1 MYEVLFQLVVV
12 EHKSLSHVHMD
23 FIIGAM
29 IKHRNFISTLM
40 LSLFSN
46 TAISRKTRSN
56 SLRSMIWVFMEISHE
71 RKLVV
76 FGNANRICI
85 NIFLVGLAKYSSV
98 ILFKYTSHPEH
109 FLYICRKSRNVN
121 FKTLC
126 LLTFYWMKFLWVF
139 WDRMY
144 NT

>member
-1 MYEVLFQLVVV
+1 MY
-12 EHKSLSHVHMD
+12 
-23 FIIGAM
+23 IWIA
-29 IKHRNFISTLM
+29 
-40 LSLFSN
+40 LSLQWLNIWTSYLYTFYPYFQVRFN
-46 TAISRKTRSN
+46 YQLTRSN
-56 SLRSMIWVFMEISHE
+56 SLRSMIWVFMEISHR

-85 NIFLVGLAKYSSV
+85 NIFLVSLAKYSSV